1 MTVEL
6 IAPAYFDFKFFWSTL
21 WPPWDSPFLGAALL
35 VIVITVVAQTAGVI
49 LGFPLALGRTSR
61 NRWLKWPVDL
71 YLWLFRGTP
80 LLLQILFW
88 YDALAELTG
97 NPKYL
102 YPITRNA
109 LVAGTVAL
117 ALNEAAYMTE
127 IIRAGLQA
135 IDPGQFDAARALGM
149 RQRQV
154 MLRIVIPQAMRII
167 VPPTFNEYI
176 NMSKNTSLLSVIAVA
191 ELLDTAQAYFAVNF
205 RYFEALSLAAVYYL
219 LITSFLTSI
228 QRRIEARFGERRDLA
243 MPALVPFWR
252 RAFGLRG

>member
-1 MTVEL
+1 MIV
-6 IAPAYFDFKFFWSTL
+6 PAYFDFDFFWSVL
-21 WPPWDSPFLGAALL
+21 WPPWHSPFLAAAVL
-35 VIVITVVAQTAGVI
+35 VLVMTVVAQTSGVI

-61 NRWLKWPVDL
+61 NRLVRVPVDF

-88 YDALAELTG
+88 YDGLSELTG

-109 LVAGTVAL
+109 LVAGTLAL

-154 MLRIVIPQAMRII
+154 MLRIVIPQALRII

-219 LITSFLTSI
+219 AITSLLTWI

-243 MPALVPFWR
+243 LAAAVPFWR
-252 RAFGLRG
+252 RAIGFAGASR